1 MCRGCS
7 AFKVSISFSSRFSS
21 CSSSL
26 FISSREP
33 QVGHAL
39 KLRFREA
46 AISTTFVNT
55 CYFHFQRETPRA
67 FSTGPSGRGQS
78 GFFGLR
84 FYQLLPIRNHFV
96 VSPELKPSATL
107 NPVFKC
113 PFAKPAKK
121 ELVFREPGFH
131 LQLKGTTISLW
142 FLKGWERAKGKGKER
157 AKAGKGGNSR
167 ESPL

>member
-1 MCRGCS
+1 MCWD
-7 AFKVSISFSSRFSS
+7 
-21 CSSSL
+21 
-26 FISSREP
+26 
-33 QVGHAL
+33 AL

-142 FLKGWERAKGKGKER
+142 FLKGWVPFGLFP
-157 AKAGKGGNSR
+157 KGGGLVRGPSQWALHFRPVSTSR
-167 ESPL
+167 RL